1 MRQFASERIK
11 RHLQRPEFDY
21 RGIWLR
27 FIGRTSKCVDP
38 EDLCRT
44 VAEQTSEVM
53 ETLSVSIWL
62 LNDRRNHFSLV
73 ATTAARSG
81 VEEEMPPAHESA
93 ADIIAH
99 FEKEPSPVSL
109 DASSEAWAQKLCNWH
124 PNLFPRGGDRIAVP
138 LVRQKDLIGIISL
151 GDRVN
156 AKPFSAQDFDMLTCI
171 ADHSTA
177 CLLNLRLGQQLV
189 HSRELE
195 AFQTMAT
202 FFVHDLKNSA
212 STLNLMLKNL
222 PVHFDDPEFRQDALR
237 GIGKTVER
245 IKSLIGRM
253 SQIRHELK
261 LDVEPVSVAGILE
274 SCIALIE
281 PPAEFTIENT
291 CQPLAPIPADN
302 EQLRKV
308 FTNLILNAIEASET
322 PGMLRISSHEEPTG
336 QTITF
341 QDNGC
346 GMTEK
351 FIREDLFR
359 PFRTTK
365 ARGLGIGMF
374 QSRMI
379 IEKHGGRIAV
389 SSRPN
394 EGTTFEIHLPDRENQ

>member
-1 MRQFASERIK
+1 
-11 RHLQRPEFDY
+11 
-21 RGIWLR
+21 
-27 FIGRTSKCVDP
+27 
-38 EDLCRT
+38 
-44 VAEQTSEVM
+44 
-53 ETLSVSIWL
+53 
-62 LNDRRNHFSLV
+62 
-73 ATTAARSG
+73 
-81 VEEEMPPAHESA
+81 
-93 ADIIAH
+93 
-99 FEKEPSPVSL
+99 
-109 DASSEAWAQKLCNWH
+109 
-124 PNLFPRGGDRIAVP
+124 
-138 LVRQKDLIGIISL
+138 
-151 GDRVN
+151 
-156 AKPFSAQDFDMLTCI
+156 
-171 ADHSTA
+171 
-177 CLLNLRLGQQLV
+177 
-189 HSRELE
+189 
-195 AFQTMAT
+195 
-202 FFVHDLKNSA
+202 
-212 STLNLMLKNL
+212 
-222 PVHFDDPEFRQDALR
+222 
-237 GIGKTVER
+237 
-245 IKSLIGRM
+245 M